1 MVTPACQT
9 AWGSAPAQY
18 LSVGAVATPMSR
30 PNPNNKVMARPS
42 DRWTARCMAIRQP
55 KAARNPGQ
63 PHPKDRSRPREAP
76 TANRPV
82 VTATSPTVWP
92 SRVPAASRVSG
103 VPSGTA
109 FELIWTVN
117 RAYRQA
123 FAEVPNLPARLTY
136 QAGALPFGCK
146 QRFKQSQRTPD
157 A

>member
-1 MVTPACQT
+1 M
-9 AWGSAPAQY
+9 
-18 LSVGAVATPMSR
+18 
-30 PNPNNKVMARPS
+30 
-42 DRWTARCMAIRQP
+42 
-55 KAARNPGQ
+55 
-63 PHPKDRSRPREAP
+63 
-76 TANRPV
+76 
-82 VTATSPTVWP
+82 TATSPMVWP

-103 VPSGTA
+103 GPSGTA